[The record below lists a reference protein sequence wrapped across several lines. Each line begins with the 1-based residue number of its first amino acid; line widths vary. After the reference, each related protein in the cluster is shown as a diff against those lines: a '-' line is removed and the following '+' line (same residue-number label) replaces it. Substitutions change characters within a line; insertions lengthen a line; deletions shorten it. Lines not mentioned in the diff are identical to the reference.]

1 MTSAPDH
8 PDWLASS
15 LLADVGAYALSV
27 RIKPL
32 DPAWRLWGP
41 ALPVSVPP
49 GDNLA
54 IHHALTL
61 AQAGE
66 VLVVDA
72 QAYLERAV
80 MGGIMTT
87 QSKAAGL
94 AGVVID
100 GAIRDSLELVELGLP
115 VFAAGTHPAGPSKK
129 GDGSVL
135 HPIVCAGPPVRAG
148 DWIHGDCD
156 GVVVV
161 PMERKDELLAAA
173 HAKYLR
179 EQERMAAIARGEL
192 KPAWLD
198 ADLARAAIAV
208 GPR

>member
-1 MTSAPDH
+1 MTSAFDH

-15 LLADVGAYALSV
+15 LLADVGAYALSA

-61 AQAGE
+61 CRAGE
-66 VLVVDA
+66 VLVIDA

-100 GAIRDSLELVELGLP
+100 GAIRDVAGL
-115 VFAAGTHPAGPSKK
+115 AKLDIGIWARGATPAGPYKDGPGEIGYPLACGGLAVMP
-129 GDGSVL
+129 GDL
-135 HPIVCAGPPVRAG
+135 IAA
-148 DWIHGDCD
+148 DED
-156 GVVVV
+156 GVVVI
-161 PMERKDELLAAA
+161 PRADAAA
-173 HAKYLR
+173 AVAAAEGHAKK
-179 EQERMAAIARGEL
+179 EEATFAAIASGKMDR
-192 KPAWLD
+192 AWIAETLT
-198 ADLARAAIAV
+198 AKGVARA
-208 GPR
+208 